1 MDAIRL
7 PPLQERMLR
16 AVLPVCD
23 RFGLVL
29 AGGYAMNA
37 HGLTERPSNDLDFA
51 TAAET
56 PLPDVAGAVA
66 GAFRDAGLDATVVEA
81 GPRMARLVVSDP
93 VTEQS
98 CEFDLLREAL
108 QRGPVVVGDVS
119 VVSLDDAVGLKMRA
133 LHERSLARDVI
144 DVVSVSHLYGLREL
158 EHLARLHNEEFSP
171 AELVMRLEFVE
182 LIADEDFE
190 AYGLTAEEIAGIRRY
205 CAAWVEDIK
214 LRRPEDGDA
223 EYGAEHDDLPEV
235 G

>member
-1 MDAIRL
+1 MIL
-7 PPLQERMLR
+7 PPFQERMLR
-16 AVLPVCD
+16 AVLPACS

-37 HGLTERPSNDLDFA
+37 HGFTDRPSNDLDFA

-56 PLPDVAGAVA
+56 PLPEVADGIAET
-66 GAFRDAGLDATVVEA
+66 FRGAGLDATVIEVT
-81 GPRMARLVVSDP
+81 PRMGRLVVSDP

-98 CEFDLLREAL
+98 CEFDLLREAF
-108 QRGPVVVGDVS
+108 QRQPVIVGDVS

-144 DVVSVSHLYGLREL
+144 DVASVSHLYGFRDL
-158 EHLARLHNEEFSP
+158 EHLARLHNEEFSL

-190 AYGLTAEEIAGIRRY
+190 AYGIDEERIGEIRRF
-205 CAAWVEDIK
+205 AASWVEDIG
-214 LRRPEDGDA
+214 LRRAEEGDA
-223 EYGAEHDDLPEV
+223 EYDEIPEPD
-235 G
+235 

>member
-1 MDAIRL
+1 MIPL
-7 PPLQERMLR
+7 PPFQQRMLQ
-16 AVLPVCD
+16 AVLPACT

-56 PLPDVAGAVA
+56 PLPEVADGIAD
-66 GAFRDAGLDATVVEA
+66 AFREAGLDVTVVEVT
-81 GPRMARLVVSDP
+81 PRMGRLVVSDP

-98 CEFDLLREAL
+98 CEFDLLREAF
-108 QRGPVVVGDVS
+108 QRQPVIVGDVS

-144 DVVSVSHLYGLREL
+144 DVASVSHLYGFREL
-158 EHLARLHNEEFSP
+158 EHLARLHNEEFSL

-190 AYGLTAEEIAGIRRY
+190 AYGVGEERVGEIRRFA
-205 CAAWVEDIK
+205 AAWVEDIG
-214 LRRPEDGDA
+214 LRRAEEGDA
-223 EYGAEHDDLPEV
+223 EYDDIPEPD
-235 G
+235 

>member
-1 MDAIRL
+1 MLL
-7 PPLQERMLR
+7 PPFQQRMLQ
-16 AVLPVCD
+16 AVLPECG

-56 PLPDVAGAVA
+56 PLPEVADGVA
-66 GAFRDAGLDATVVEA
+66 EAFREAGLEATVVEVT
-81 GPRMARLVVSDP
+81 PRMGRLVVSDP

-98 CEFDLLREAL
+98 CEFDLLREAF
-108 QRGPVVVGDVS
+108 QRQPVIVGDLS

-144 DVVSVSHLYGLREL
+144 DVASVSHLYGFREF
-158 EHLARLHNEEFSP
+158 EQLARLHNEEFSL

-190 AYGLTAEEIAGIRRY
+190 AYGVDGDRVGEIRRFA
-205 CAAWVEDIK
+205 AAWVEDIG
-214 LRRPEDGDA
+214 LRRAEEGDA
-223 EYGAEHDDLPEV
+223 EYDDVPEPD
-235 G
+235 